1 MGPETVVQIACRG
14 SVVCSALTPILQEQ
28 CLLAT
33 VAFSAGVHGSVTYDR
48 HLWAQ
53 ARPSGILQL
62 TQPHLGFSGQCTFL
76 CHLAAPALGSDT
88 EPRGHCYSNWPLFQS
103 GEFPGRNSK
112 ELCVHHMRVKG
123 ILGNLN
129 FRVSFTW
136 LNSVTAGDVAV
147 PVVGEKGR
155 LRSDFYKVFGM

>member
-1 MGPETVVQIACRG
+1 MQIACRG
-14 SVVCSALTPILQEQ
+14 SVVCSALPPVLQEQ

-33 VAFSAGVHGSVTYDR
+33 MAFSAGIRGSVTYDL

-62 TQPHLGFSGQCTFL
+62 TQPHLGFSWRCTFL
-76 CHLAAPALGSDT
+76 CHLAAPALGSY
-88 EPRGHCYSNWPLFQS
+88 PQPCGHCYSNWPLFQS
-103 GEFPGRNSK
+103 GEFSGRTSK
-112 ELCVHHMRVKG
+112 DLCVHHMSVKG

-147 PVVGEKGR
+147 PMVGEKGR
-155 LRSDFYKVFGM
+155 LRSDFYKVLRM